1 MTRILVAGIGNIFR
15 GDDAFGVEV
24 ARVLARTEL
33 TRVADVVDFGIRG
46 VDLAYALTDRY
57 EIAILI
63 DAAPRGEEPGTLS
76 VVEPQIDGTEADAM
90 VDAHD
95 LDPGAVLRSVA
106 RLDGTCAKTLLVA
119 CEPLTLGGE
128 EGTMGL
134 SDPVAAAVEPA
145 ARLVERLVAS
155 LREAEPTKGDAQ

>member
-15 GDDAFGVEV
+15 GDDGFGVEV
-24 ARVLARTEL
+24 ARLLARTEL
-33 TRVADVVDFGIRG
+33 TRQADIFDFGIRG

-76 VVEPQIDGTEADAM
+76 VVEPQIDETEEDPIF
-90 VDAHD
+90 DAHD
-95 LDPGAVLRSVA
+95 LDPGTALRSVA
-106 RLDGTCAKTLLVA
+106 RLGGTCAKTLLVA
-119 CEPLTLGGE
+119 CEPMTLGGD
-128 EGTMGL
+128 EGAMGL

-155 LREAEPTKGDAQ
+155 LREAEPMKGDAQ